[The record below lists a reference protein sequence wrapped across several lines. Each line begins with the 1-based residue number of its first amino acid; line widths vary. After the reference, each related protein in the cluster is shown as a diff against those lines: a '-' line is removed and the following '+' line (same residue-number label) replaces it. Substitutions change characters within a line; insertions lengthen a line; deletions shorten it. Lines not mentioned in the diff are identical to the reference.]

1 MGAILSI
8 VREIRFGLRSALSLL
23 SKAND
28 DFNKA
33 QKRVSEPRLP
43 DPSTTE
49 SFWQKNP
56 LFPELVNI
64 KSQILPISADVVII
78 GSGIT
83 GVSVAYTILKECEA
97 IGITKRLVLLEA
109 RELCSG
115 ATGRNGGHI
124 KATPYH
130 SYPEYK
136 ARFGAVQAKKLCEF
150 QMRHLPALLEIAR
163 REELYGAE
171 VREVETV
178 DVYTDDDMWRKAQ
191 GMLKELR
198 NDFPTL
204 AEGVEMH
211 KATAAQEVCDSCL
224 FEGKMVFA
232 NRLYRNTALPRIAL
246 ALSATARERCGRTG
260 L

>member
-1 MGAILSI
+1 MGAILSV
-8 VREIRFGLRSALSLL
+8 VREIRFSLRSVLSLL

-49 SFWQKNP
+49 SFWQKKP
-56 LFPELVNI
+56 LFPELVNVQ
-64 KSQILPISADVVII
+64 SPILPISADVVII
-78 GSGIT
+78 GSGIA
-83 GVSVAYTILKECEA
+83 GASVAYTILNECEA
-97 IGITKRLVLLEA
+97 IGVTKRVVLLEA

-136 ARFGAVQAKKLCEF
+136 ARFGAVQASRLCEF
-150 QMRHLPALLEIAR
+150 QMMHLPTLLEVAR
-163 REELYGAE
+163 REELDGAE

-178 DVYTDDDMWRKAQ
+178 DVYTDDDMWRRAQ

-204 AEGVEMH
+204 AEGIEMH

-224 FEGKMVFA
+224 FDGNMVFA
-232 NRLYRNTALPRIAL
+232 NRFYRNTASASIA
-246 ALSATARERCGRTG
+246 
-260 L
+260 

>member
-1 MGAILSI
+1 MGAILSV
-8 VREIRFGLRSALSLL
+8 VREIRFGLRSVLSLL

-43 DPSTTE
+43 HPSTTE

-64 KSQILPISADVVII
+64 RSQILPISADVVVI
-78 GSGIT
+78 GSGIA
-83 GVSVAYTILKECEA
+83 GASVAYTLLNECEA
-97 IGITKRLVLLEA
+97 VGITKQIVLLEA

-130 SYPEYK
+130 LYPDYK
-136 ARFGAVQAKKLCEF
+136 ARLGAAQARKLCEF
-150 QMRHLPALLEIAR
+150 QMRHLPALLEVAR
-163 REELYGAE
+163 REELDGAE
-171 VREVETV
+171 VREVETM

-198 NDFPTL
+198 NDFPKL
-204 AEGVEMH
+204 AEGIEMH
-211 KATAAQEVCDSCL
+211 KATAAQKVCDSCR
-224 FEGKMVFA
+224 FDRNMVFA
-232 NRLYRNTALPRIAL
+232 NRFYRDTALESIA
-246 ALSATARERCGRTG
+246 
-260 L
+260 